1 MDRELLLNAFFSGNS
16 VTALCETVGESIGCP
31 LLIVDNA
38 FAVLSFFAPRGYLN
52 EEYHRAIAHSELPL
66 SLCRTIALCAAG
78 GGSRIPVA
86 DGARR
91 FFVSALASGGVS
103 LGFLLYLCDDA
114 CALPEKEDCLYAEQ
128 LLAKQLYAQR
138 GGADGAHD
146 TAQAILCELLQGG
159 FASEELF
166 ARRIEGTYLAHFA
179 PSGFALLAFSEQ
191 SRPGGDPSH
200 FLQSLARSFPASHP
214 FFYEGDILLFLQHDS
229 DLSLLRRAAEQYK
242 LQIVL
247 FLELDSLFALEK
259 SARLCRDVL
268 RQQRALH
275 PGGFFI
281 DSAEYALCAQLA
293 ALEECYGYLSPAVHA
308 LWQSDRENK
317 TQLCLTLYTYYC
329 NHHSLKETADALFTH
344 RNTVQYRLRRI
355 REEFGMDT
363 DAPQH
368 CLCDLLSLSLALE
381 RLAAQ
386 TSGKKAD

>member
-1 MDRELLLNAFFSGNS
+1 MDRELLLNAFLSGNS

-52 EEYHRAIAHSELPL
+52 DEYHRAIAHSELPL
-66 SLCRTIALCAAG
+66 SLCRSIALCAAG
-78 GGSRIPVA
+78 GSRVPVA

-114 CALPEKEDCLYAEQ
+114 STLPGKEDCLYAEQ

-138 GGADGAHD
+138 GGAAGAHD
-146 TAQAILCELLQGG
+146 TAQAILCKLLQGG
-159 FASEELF
+159 FANEELF
-166 ARRIEGTYLAHFA
+166 SRRIEGTYLAHFS

-191 SRPGGDPSH
+191 SRPGGAPSH

-229 DLSLLRRAAEQYK
+229 NLSLLRRAAEQYK

-247 FLELDSLFALEK
+247 FWGLDSLFVLEK

-268 RQQRALH
+268 RQQRAIRS
-275 PGGFFI
+275 GGFFI
-281 DSAEYALCAQLA
+281 DSAEHALSAQLA

-308 LWQSDRENK
+308 LWQSDRKNK
-317 TQLCLTLYTYYC
+317 TQLCRTLYTYYC
-329 NHHSLKETADALFTH
+329 NHHSLKETAGALFTH

-355 REEFGMDT
+355 REEFGIDT
-363 DAPQH
+363 DAPQRF
-368 CLCDLLSLSLALE
+368 LADLLSLSLALG
-381 RLAAQ
+381 RLAAEEDSQ
-386 TSGKKAD
+386 KAD